1 MAATA
6 ALTVGGTV
14 VNLPSGNVN
23 VTAVWNAPAAVGEI
37 INYSL
42 TTGDNQIDVP
52 AGASFALIT
61 PPLNNSA
68 LLCLKGT
75 GSDFG
80 VTFAPTPAGT
90 SMPLLLC
97 FQSGQTSFIINA
109 SAPVTGITTVLF
121 C

>member
-1 MAATA
+1 MAAIA
-6 ALTVGGTV
+6 NLTVGGTV
-14 VNLPSGNVN
+14 APLPSGTIT
-23 VTAVWNAPAAVGEI
+23 VTGVWNAPAAVGEI
-37 INYSL
+37 VNYNL
-42 TTGDNQIDVP
+42 TTGDNTIPIP

-61 PPLNNSA
+61 PPLNNSS
-68 LLCLKGT
+68 LLCLKGS

-90 SMPLLLC
+90 SQPVLLPL
-97 FQSGQTSFIINA
+97 QAGQTSIIINA